1 MVSRGFWQGHIGA
14 GGADHV
20 GQCHLSATAVVPC
33 DTRDQRGSV
42 PLRLMIIFLCCYF
55 SNTRLQAGSGPVLE
69 ICITLATGPRLGRAH
84 VEHIV
89 CIGVRRIPRTQTP
102 EQNGS
107 APRLALRWTRYETC
121 PSDHFPWTVAAC
133 PPRLK
138 DIPDRAQVFLIQR
151 LVGSKMPRVDDG
163 LVRVHKR
170 LQREDGQRLLDL
182 RQHVPAL
189 LHHHASRAR
198 RSFMT
203 AARICS

>member
-69 ICITLATGPRLGRAH
+69 ICITLATGPRLRITH
-84 VEHIV
+84 VENV
-89 CIGVRRIPRTQTP
+89 MFVGVRLVPGAKAD
-102 EQNGS
+102 EQNEPS
-107 APRLALRWTRYETC
+107 TRIALRWTRYETR
-121 PSDHFPWTVAAC
+121 PSHHLVRTAGAH
-133 PPRLK
+133 PPRLE
-138 DIPDRAQVFLIQR
+138 DVPDRSQVFLIQR

-170 LQREDGQRLLDL
+170 LQREDGQRLLYL

-189 LHHHASRAR
+189 ILRKMA
-198 RSFMT
+198 FD
-203 AARICS
+203 AATTREM